1 MGYDRDLLDRPSGN
15 LMMTDLERRLK
26 EAREDGKRDAEK
38 EHAKFV
44 LKCHLIKHLL
54 WFAFGC
60 FIGGGAAIEG
70 GEPFGTVIIWACI
83 TGFVVSFIKWIL
95 FGIILAILGC

>member
-1 MGYDRDLLDRPSGN
+1 MA
-15 LMMTDLERRLK
+15 DLERRLE

-44 LKCHLIKHLL
+44 LKYHLIKHLL

-60 FIGGGAAIEG
+60 FLGGGAAIES
-70 GEPFGTVIIWACI
+70 GEPFGTVVLWACI

>member
-1 MGYDRDLLDRPSGN
+1 
-15 LMMTDLERRLK
+15 MTDEEYRNEIEKAK
-26 EAREDGKRDAEK
+26 EEGKREAEK
-38 EHAKFV
+38 EHAKSE
-44 LKCHLIKHLL
+44 LKYHLIKHLL
-54 WFAFGC
+54 WFAVGC

-70 GEPFGTVIIWACI
+70 GEPFGTVVLWACI